1 MKIIIDNVVGV
12 FMNLY
17 DVLNELDIKYEEI
30 SHDKVMTV
38 EEAMNLENMIEG
50 IGSKNLFL
58 TDKKAYYLVIL
69 EENKRANIKELANI
83 LNCKKLSFASSER
96 LKEVLDLED
105 GSVTPMGIIND
116 KDNKVTLVIDK
127 DLVGKKILFHPNI
140 NTKTMSITYDDL
152 IKFIDFENHKFILED
167 L

>member
-1 MKIIIDNVVGV
+1 M
-12 FMNLY
+12 LY
-17 DVLNELDIKYEEI
+17 DVLNDLNIEYEEV
-30 SHDKVMTV
+30 SHEKVMTV
-38 EEAMNLENMIEG
+38 EEAMNLENMIDG

-58 TDKKAYYLVIL
+58 TDKKKYYLVIL
-69 EENKRANIKELANI
+69 EENKRANIKELAEL

-127 DLVGKKILFHPNI
+127 DLIDKKILFHPNT
-140 NTKTMSITYDDL
+140 NTKTMSIMYSDL
-152 IKFIDFENHKFILED
+152 IKFIEYEKHEYILGE